1 MLEPD
6 NAKLWRNLRRDA
18 IGNTAWPPDPAA
30 LIALDDLGISND
42 RIARYFR
49 VAASDA
55 SFLYIMC
62 AYSRFS
68 SESVV

>member
-18 IGNTAWPPDPAA
+18 IGNTTWPPDPAA

-49 VAASDA
+49 VAASDVTR
-55 SFLYIMC
+55 LRR
-62 AYSRFS
+62 AYGLA
-68 SESVV
+68 EMPKP